1 MFITIR
7 QQIKFVE
14 IFSGK
19 LRPYWRTIS
28 QFYHYNLN
36 FFRQVIRE
44 NLSDQHKN
52 YKTLLIGT
60 LWITPL
66 MVSLSGKPD
75 QSSQPQP
82 PPTSPPAWNAPQ
94 PRIKR
99 CAL

>member
-28 QFYHYNLN
+28 QFYHCNLN

-44 NLSDQHKN
+44 NLSDRHKN

-60 LWITPL
+60 SWITSL
-66 MVSLSGKPD
+66 MFRYLVNPIEVRGHGLRQLRHRHGTCRSH
-75 QSSQPQP
+75 
-82 PPTSPPAWNAPQ
+82 A
-94 PRIKR
+94 
-99 CAL
+99 